1 MRVRNIV
8 FLSLLIASVAL
19 GGRMAAAQELLTLA
33 QAIAAATGDSDEIG
47 AAGAAARAAEQRAS
61 QARAGWLPRVELS
74 QSWQRG
80 NQPVFV
86 FGSLLA
92 QRQFAN
98 ADFALRNLNT
108 PDPITNRRTAFSLEH
123 VVFDGGRTR
132 AEVRTAELAADIA
145 RGAERQVRHDM
156 ALAATRAYGAVL
168 RAGAEHA
175 AATRAVSAAEEDVRV
190 AEARRE
196 AGTGTEAD
204 VLSMRVHLAA
214 MRARALEAASAVR
227 ITRVELNRLTGAP
240 LDREFA
246 TMEPAVSETQHVPA
260 APSIARALQQRPD
273 MAEAQLRL
281 DIGRAMAARARAAL
295 LPQVAAQA
303 GYEWNDGRR
312 GSAASAWIAGI
323 NIRMN
328 LFEGGAA
335 LARVRESTHAVAR
348 AEAERRRIDRAVRVE
363 VLTAMEQV
371 ASARARHDV
380 ARSAVAQARESQ
392 RMIRDRYEAGLAPA
406 SDAIRAATATL
417 ETEAQRVGAIVDLIV
432 AEASL
437 RKAVGGEEVLP

>member
-1 MRVRNIV
+1 
-8 FLSLLIASVAL
+8 
-19 GGRMAAAQELLTLA
+19 MAAA
-33 QAIAAATGDSDEIG
+33 AAAAD
-47 AAGAAARAAEQRAS
+47 AAQQRVP
-61 QARAGWLPRVELS
+61 QARAGWLPRVDLS

-92 QRQFAN
+92 QRQFAD

-108 PDPITNRRTAFSLEH
+108 PDPITNRRTAFSLEQ

-132 AEVRTAELAADIA
+132 AEVRAAKFGADIA

-168 RAGAEHA
+168 RAAAEHA
-175 AATRAVSAAEEDVRV
+175 AAAFAVTAAEEDVRV
-190 AEARRE
+190 GEARRD

-214 MRARALEAASAVR
+214 MRARAIDAASAVR
-227 ITRVELNRLTGAP
+227 IARAELNRLMGAP

-246 TMEPAVSETQHVPA
+246 TVEPAVSETQIA
-260 APSIARALQQRPD
+260 APGPSIERALEQRPD
-273 MAEAQLRL
+273 VAEAQLRL
-281 DIGRAMAARARAAL
+281 DIGRAMTASARAAL

-312 GSAASAWIAGI
+312 GSAASAWIAGV

-348 AEAERRRIDRAVRVE
+348 ADAERRRIDRAVRVE
-363 VLTAMEQV
+363 VLTAVEQV
-371 ASARARHDV
+371 ASARARHAV

-406 SDAIRAATATL
+406 SDAIRAATAAL
-417 ETEAQRVGAIVDLIV
+417 DAEAQRVGAIVDLIV
-432 AEASL
+432 AEAAL
-437 RKAVGGEEVLP
+437 RRAVGGEEVLP

>member
-1 MRVRNIV
+1 MSIRRAVLTSV
-8 FLSLLIASVAL
+8 LIASAAL
-19 GGRMAAAQELLTLA
+19 GGRPAAAQESLTLS
-33 QAIAAATGDSDEIG
+33 QAVTAALGGSDEMAAA
-47 AAGAAARAAEQRAS
+47 AAAADAAQQRVP
-61 QARAGWLPRVELS
+61 QARAGWLPRVDLS

-92 QRQFAN
+92 QRQFAD

-108 PDPITNRRTAFSLEH
+108 PDPITNRRTAFSLEQ

-132 AEVRTAELAADIA
+132 AEVRAARFGAEIA

-168 RAGAEHA
+168 RAAAEHA
-175 AATRAVSAAEEDVRV
+175 AAALAVTAAEEDVRV
-190 AEARRE
+190 GEARRD

-214 MRARALEAASAVR
+214 MRARAIDAVSAVR
-227 ITRVELNRLTGAP
+227 IARAELNRLMGAP

-246 TMEPAVSETQHVPA
+246 TVEPAVSETQIA
-260 APSIARALQQRPD
+260 APGPSIERALERRPD
-273 MAEAQLRL
+273 VAEAQLRL
-281 DIGRAMAARARAAL
+281 DIGRAMTASARAAL

-312 GSAASAWIAGI
+312 GSAASAWIAGV

-348 AEAERRRIDRAVRVE
+348 ADAERRRIDRAVRVE
-363 VLTAMEQV
+363 VLTAVEQV
-371 ASARARHDV
+371 ASARARHAV

-406 SDAIRAATATL
+406 SDAIRAATAAL
-417 ETEAQRVGAIVDLIV
+417 DAEAQRVGAIVDLIV
-432 AEASL
+432 AEAAL
-437 RKAVGGEEVLP
+437 RRAVGDEEVLP